1 MTVYALFLDTVFYDF
16 DTHYD
21 TELLGVYSSE
31 ELAEEAMKNLDN
43 DQILDNLID
52 DIAGVRIEPYE
63 LDGRTN
69 YDKQS

>member
-1 MTVYALFLDTVFYDF
+1 MTIYALFLDTVFYDF

-21 TELLGVYSSE
+21 TELLGIYSTE
-31 ELAEEAMKNLDN
+31 ELAKEAMDNLDN
-43 DQILDNLID
+43 EQIQEGIID
-52 DIAGVRIEPYE
+52 KIVGIRIEPYE

>member
-21 TELLGVYSSE
+21 TELLGIYSTE
-31 ELAEEAMKNLDN
+31 ELAKEAMNNLDN
-43 DQILDNLID
+43 EQIQKGMID
-52 DIAGVRIEPYE
+52 EIVGIRIEPYE

>member
-1 MTVYALFLDTVFYDF
+1 MTIYALFLDTVFYDF

-21 TELLGVYSSE
+21 TELLGIYSTE
-31 ELAEEAMKNLDN
+31 ELAKEAMDNLDN
-43 DQILDNLID
+43 EQIQEGIID
-52 DIAGVRIEPYE
+52 EIVGIRIEPYE